1 VRGLARKQGV
11 IPRPRTDIVAVCR
24 VALLGMIILLV
35 VIAYY
40 PFAWDPPRTV
50 RNDVTRS
57 AGGALRLGDMN
68 YARTPGTPAWLP
80 RVRTSGD
87 VAIRVDFNPQSPQA
101 NSQASVMM
109 LASDFWH
116 TDFAIVQSGSDL
128 LVYLRRPG
136 SDAGGGPPY
145 VIHGVLRQQRWNS
158 VTVMLRR
165 DELRLAVGGRIRLA
179 QHVPADSTGEWGP
192 GQIALGNEVHG
203 GTAWLGRVRLAEVRT
218 PAHAVDYVRPG
229 ALSIPDSYWY
239 LPDHIQPFP
248 PTYLGQWLLAFL
260 DLLSFIP
267 LGFLIVWARRPPVSP
282 LSATALAAGFALL
295 LAAGKFL
302 FHARHTSLVNVL
314 MEIAGALLGALLAWR
329 LAHTQRIT
337 TWLHRT

>member
-1 VRGLARKQGV
+1 MRAD
-11 IPRPRTDIVAVCR
+11 TVAVCR
-24 VALLGMIILLV
+24 AALLGMIIVLV

-57 AGGALRLGDMN
+57 ARGVLRFGDTN
-68 YARTPGTPAWLP
+68 YARTPGTPAWLS

-87 VAIRVDFNPQSPQA
+87 VQIQVDFNPQSPQV

-145 VIHGVLRQQRWNS
+145 VINGAVRQQRWNN
-158 VTVMLRR
+158 VAVMLRR
-165 DELRLAVGGRIRLA
+165 DELRIAVDGRIRLA
-179 QHVPADSTGEWGP
+179 HRVPAYSTGGWGP

-203 GTAWLGRVRLAEVRT
+203 GTAWLGRIRLAEVRT
-218 PAHAVDYVRPG
+218 PGYAVDYVRPG
-229 ALSIPDSYWY
+229 ALSIPGRYQY

-267 LGFLIVWARRPPVSP
+267 LGFLIVWARRPPVSTV
-282 LSATALAAGFALL
+282 SATAAAAALALA

-302 FHARHTSLVNVL
+302 FHDRHTSLVNVL
-314 MEIAGALLGALLAWR
+314 MQIAGALLGALLASR
-329 LAHTQRIT
+329 LARTRRIT
-337 TWLHRT
+337 TARPHRT

>member
-1 VRGLARKQGV
+1 
-11 IPRPRTDIVAVCR
+11 VAVCR
-24 VALLGMIILLV
+24 IALLIVIIVLV

-50 RNDVTRS
+50 SNDVTRS
-57 AGGALRLGDMN
+57 AGGALRFGDMN
-68 YARTPGTPAWLP
+68 YARTSGTPAWLP

-87 VAIRVDFNPQSPQA
+87 VQIQVVFNPQSPQA

-116 TDFAIVQSGSDL
+116 TDFAIVQSGPDL

-145 VIHGVLRQQRWNS
+145 VIHGAVRQQRWNS
-158 VTVMLRR
+158 VAVMLRR
-165 DELRLAVGGRIRLA
+165 DELRLAVDGRIRLA
-179 QHVPADSTGEWGP
+179 QRVPGDSTEGWGP

-203 GTAWLGRVRLAEVRT
+203 GTAWLGRIRLAEVRT
-218 PAHAVDYVRPG
+218 PGYAVDYVRPG
-229 ALSIPDSYWY
+229 ALSIPVRYTY

-267 LGFLIVWARRPPVSP
+267 LGFLIVWARRPPVSTVA
-282 LSATALAAGFALL
+282 ATVAATVLALA

-302 FHARHTSLVNVL
+302 FHDRHTSLVNVL
-314 MEIAGALLGALLAWR
+314 MEIAGALLGALLASR
-329 LAHTQRIT
+329 LARTRRT
-337 TWLHRT
+337 TAARSGRT

>member
-1 VRGLARKQGV
+1 MN
-11 IPRPRTDIVAVCR
+11 PRPRVDV
-24 VALLGMIILLV
+24 VALCRIALVGVIIVLI

-57 AGGALRLGDMN
+57 AGALRLGDMN
-68 YARTPGTPAWLP
+68 YARTSGTPGWLP
-80 RVRTSGD
+80 TARTSGEVQIQ
-87 VAIRVDFNPQSPQA
+87 VAFNPQSPQV
-101 NSQASVMM
+101 NSEASVMM

-116 TDFAIVQSGSDL
+116 TDFAIVQSRSDL

-145 VIHGVLRQQRWNS
+145 VIHGALRQQRWNS
-158 VTVMLRR
+158 VAVVLLR
-165 DELRLAVGGRIRLA
+165 DELRVTVDGRIRLA
-179 QHVPADSTGEWGP
+179 QHVPANSTEGWGP

-203 GTAWLGRVRLAEVRT
+203 GTAWLGMIRLAEVRT
-218 PAHAVDYVRPG
+218 PGYAVDYVRPG
-229 ALSIPDSYWY
+229 ALSIPEDYWY

-267 LGFLIVWARRPPVSP
+267 LGFLIVWARRPPVSTV
-282 LSATALAAGFALL
+282 SATVLAAALALA

-302 FHARHTSLVNVL
+302 FHDRHTSLVNVL
-314 MEIAGALLGALLAWR
+314 MEIAGALLGALLASR
-329 LAHTQRIT
+329 LARTRRIAA
-337 TWLHRT
+337 WSHRT